1 MCLCVCVCAA
11 FFSLESFV
19 SVHDNEHSYVA
30 EAKAT
35 LNFAYVEIFIAIFSV
50 VLTLLRNSFS
60 RSEKCMN
67 CV

>member
-1 MCLCVCVCAA
+1 MCLCVCAA

-35 LNFAYVEIFIAIFSV
+35 LNFAYVEIFIAIFSA
-50 VLTLLRNSFS
+50 LS
-60 RSEKCMN
+60 RAHAFAE
-67 CV
+67 

>member
-1 MCLCVCVCAA
+1 MGERRWMRIEYVFVCVCAA

-35 LNFAYVEIFIAIFSV
+35 LNFAYVEIFIAIFSA
-50 VLTLLRNSFS
+50 LS
-60 RSEKCMN
+60 RAHAFPE
-67 CV
+67 